1 MEDDKNLLIK
11 IKQLEK
17 HEIVKMKLLEG
28 LIIKVEE
35 TEYNHFK
42 LTVQLEND
50 IFEGIYIK
58 KQYGGRPQIGE
69 NVIFKSIFLEKKERE
84 IYIYLKDYMIMQ
96 NENNKENN
104 NEYNKKQIYDLSSKI
119 LIKILINI
127 EPKKNYNSDVFM
139 FKQKE
144 IGKIILVPINENKE
158 IYIYQDEESKFNN
171 FLKENNIEKNQL
183 ISINNYIYENNSI
196 LFNNLTLFNIS
207 KCEYIDEYFQKQLI
221 NNNDLKTT
229 SIFPYIKKVNQK
241 QIFDCVF
248 LKVIEI
254 NDNFFLGIDHIY
266 NIYKVYSNN
275 NNKINNE
282 IDLYKLVLIKNFTL
296 TDEDNIFYIII
307 VSENSFVYIYEN
319 SFKDSILNDLTV
331 LYLNIIDFKKS
342 LEDNL
347 FNKICFENI
356 YNNYSNCSFKINK
369 KSEYFIINTKN
380 SFFYNHYPIKI
391 KLMNNSCIH
400 SFKINIYFGI
410 LNKINCFIN
419 NKSEDKYS
427 LDYLYFNF
435 SFILPDRHEEAIG
448 EITYNIK
455 DSDTFNSKTRKRFVI
470 INIPGNKF
478 TEIYHIKKRN
488 KKNKDSM
495 KLENKINIEKDK
507 IKEEKKISQVKE
519 EKNKIKEEIKTDNND
534 KDIIIENIIIEKM
547 HDSLQLCFLYKEN
560 QKYLLGI
567 YNIEDIIFQKNDY
580 LVVSN
585 KYYVKPIVVPPLSK
599 MLGNFFEG
607 REWTTVQK
615 SLF

>member
-1 MEDDKNLLIK
+1 MEDDKYLLIK

-229 SIFPYIKKVNQK
+229 SIFPYIKKVKQK

-347 FNKICFENI
+347 FNKICFEDI

-380 SFFYNHYPIKI
+380 NFFYNYYPIKI
-391 KLMNNSCIH
+391 KLNEQFM
-400 SFKINIYFGI
+400 Y
-410 LNKINCFIN
+410 
-419 NKSEDKYS
+419 
-427 LDYLYFNF
+427 
-435 SFILPDRHEEAIG
+435 
-448 EITYNIK
+448 
-455 DSDTFNSKTRKRFVI
+455 TF
-470 INIPGNKF
+470 
-478 TEIYHIKKRN
+478 
-488 KKNKDSM
+488 
-495 KLENKINIEKDK
+495 
-507 IKEEKKISQVKE
+507 
-519 EKNKIKEEIKTDNND
+519 
-534 KDIIIENIIIEKM
+534 
-547 HDSLQLCFLYKEN
+547 
-560 QKYLLGI
+560 
-567 YNIEDIIFQKNDY
+567 FQN
-580 LVVSN
+580 
-585 KYYVKPIVVPPLSK
+585 
-599 MLGNFFEG
+599 
-607 REWTTVQK
+607 
-615 SLF
+615 